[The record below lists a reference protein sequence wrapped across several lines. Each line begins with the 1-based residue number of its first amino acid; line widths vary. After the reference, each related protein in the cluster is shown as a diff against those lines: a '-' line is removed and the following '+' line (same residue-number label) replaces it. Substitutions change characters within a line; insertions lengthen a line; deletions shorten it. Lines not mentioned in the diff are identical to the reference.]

1 MKEKNPIN
9 KVLIEQWHTSLNG
22 YHKPEDFSAGSHS
35 EEIWWKCPKGKNHI
49 WYADIRSR
57 TKSLEKNNGKIK
69 DCTACNIQKNNLTI
83 TNPGIAEQW
92 HKPFNG
98 DKKPEYFTSGQYEK
112 IWWKCPKEK
121 DHVWYSEI
129 KSRSKFKKNIYEE
142 KAGCPFCDG
151 KKVTPSNSLA
161 VKYNKI
167 AKQWHKS
174 LNNDKKPEN
183 FTPGSKEMIYW
194 QCPKEK
200 DHVWKALIKSRTNG
214 DKCPY
219 CSTRNTKIALSN
231 CFATKYPALAKQWHK
246 SLNNDKK
253 PEDFLPGN
261 HRDTIYWQCPKEKD
275 HVWKALITTRI
286 HGRGCPRCSPQS
298 DEENK
303 IFKEIKSIFKETEN
317 PYTITLDQ
325 YWTFDFF
332 IPKLNLVI
340 DYDGNYWHNKE
351 EQNKRDKRKT
361 RTFEKY
367 GYDAFRIREQTKE
380 HKLEK
385 ITPDDIIFYKEN
397 FSLREKDKKIKH
409 IVDKVLENII
419 NIYGKKKLN
428 EYYPNDKIVETIN
441 QYIKPHLQNTG

>member
-9 KVLIEQWHTSLNG
+9 KVLIEQWHKPLNG

-174 LNNDKKPEN
+174 LNNDKKPE
-183 FTPGSKEMIYW
+183 
-194 QCPKEK
+194 
-200 DHVWKALIKSRTNG
+200 
-214 DKCPY
+214 
-219 CSTRNTKIALSN
+219 
-231 CFATKYPALAKQWHK
+231 
-246 SLNNDKK
+246 
-253 PEDFLPGN
+253 DFLPGN
-261 HRDTIYWQCPKEKD
+261 HRDTIYWQCPKEED

-351 EQNKRDKRKT
+351 EQNKRDRRKT
-361 RTFEKY
+361 RIFQEY

-385 ITPDDIIFYKEN
+385 ITPDDILFDKED
-397 FSLREKDKKIKH
+397 FSFREKDKKIKH